1 VGAGPGTYDQ
11 KERVLNLAV
20 KPDNAGKAAKNLAL
34 AAFPQ
39 DWNNG

>member
-1 VGAGPGTYDQ
+1 
-11 KERVLNLAV
+11 V